1 MTATIATVRNC
12 VWPAPVYEARF
23 RHRCVL
29 NEMVL
34 RMSFW
39 QARKLKAWDH
49 DRGRNVTMT
58 AFARHFPGWELVDGY
73 VEHNPQSGSW
83 VRERDP
89 MFERS
94 NVVEMK
100 PKRITAKQARETL
113 AEAIRDVEQCL
124 RDAGWSREAI
134 DRDAK
139 LNRYRRIAA

>member
-12 VWPAPVYEARF
+12 IWPAPVYEARF

-39 QARKLKAWDH
+39 QARKLKAWDCE
-49 DRGRNVTMT
+49 RGRNITMT
-58 AFARHFPGWELVDGY
+58 AFAHQFPGWELIDGY
-73 VEHNPQSGSW
+73 VEHNPQSGPW

-89 MFERS
+89 MFEPS
-94 NVVEMK
+94 NIVEMK
-100 PKRITAKQARETL
+100 PRRITAKQARETL

-124 RDAGWSREAI
+124 RDVGWTSEAI
-134 DRDAK
+134 ERDAK
-139 LNRYRRIAA
+139 LSRYRQIAA

>member
-1 MTATIATVRNC
+1 MTTIATVRNC

-34 RMSFW
+34 CMSFW
-39 QARKLKAWDH
+39 QAKKLKHWDH
-49 DRGRNVTMT
+49 DRGRNITMT
-58 AFARHFPGWELVDGY
+58 AFARQFPGWELVDGY
-73 VEHNPQSGSW
+73 VEHNPQSGPR

-89 MFERS
+89 IFEPS
-94 NVVEMK
+94 NLVEMK
-100 PKRITAKQARETL
+100 PNRITAKQARATL

-124 RDAGWSREAI
+124 RDAGWTREAI

-139 LNRYRRIAA
+139 LNRYRQIAA